1 MSQETLLSLFQP
13 PKIDEIKKILCI
25 QPHSDDNEI
34 GMGGIISY
42 LCQKGVHV
50 DYLTITDGSLGDIG
64 IVDGNLKQIR
74 KEEAISSGKF
84 LGVKDFYFF
93 DYLDGSLKD
102 IVKLAGEI
110 ATLIRENNYDS
121 IATPDP
127 YNSYEAHQD
136 HIITGLAAAQAA
148 ISVNLKE
155 YPRGTNTEP
164 TNLNSVLFYFTQKP
178 NTFVDI
184 TNHFEK
190 KMGATKIH
198 KSQITTQMLE
208 LYTAYFAYRG
218 QMLSG
223 SDKIYEGVK
232 ALLPLHLH
240 CIPEAGNI

>member
-1 MSQETLLSLFQP
+1 MSQDALLSLFQP
-13 PKIDEIKKILCI
+13 PKIDDIKKILCI
-25 QPHSDDNEI
+25 QPHPDDNEI

-74 KEEAISSGKF
+74 KEEAINSGKF

-148 ISVNLKE
+148 ISVNLKN
-155 YPRGTNTEP
+155 YPRGTNTKP
-164 TNLNSVLFYFTQKP
+164 TTLSSVLFYFSQKP
-178 NTFVDI
+178 NSFVDI
-184 TNHFEK
+184 TNHFER
-190 KMGATKIH
+190 KMSATALH
-198 KSQITTQMLE
+198 KSQITKQMLE
-208 LYTAYFAYRG
+208 LYTAYFAFRG
-218 QMLSG
+218 QKMSG

-240 CIPEAGNI
+240 CIAEAENI